1 MCGGRK
7 NNSTHNFQYLYA
19 AASLG
24 LLQNALLV
32 QLLLWNV
39 LLLIE
44 FLLWTEVWEV
54 DVWEIDIWD
63 IHVWEG
69 DVWDIYFWKVN
80 VWDVYV
86 WEVDLIR
93 ELWDVDLYV
102 SLLFSQGRRR
112 RRSCIRICLTTSGNI
127 IKLKLTTSDELNS
140 SSEHVQTNGNIHIT
154 RTKAGP

>member
-19 AASLG
+19 AASADASLG

-63 IHVWEG
+63 IHVWEV
-69 DVWDIYFWKVN
+69 DVWDVYFWKVN

-86 WEVDLIR
+86 REVDLIR
-93 ELWDVDLYV
+93 EVWDVDLCV
-102 SLLFSQGRRR
+102 SLLLSEGRRR
-112 RRSCIRICLTTSGNI
+112 RRSCNS
-127 IKLKLTTSDELNS
+127 KASFTSDELNS
-140 SSEHVQTNGNIHIT
+140 SSEHVQTNGNVHIT

>member
-63 IHVWEG
+63 IHVWEV
-69 DVWDIYFWKVN
+69 DVWDVYFWKVN
-80 VWDVYV
+80 GWDVYV

-93 ELWDVDLYV
+93 EVWDVDLYV

-112 RRSCIRICLTTSGNI
+112 RRSCNI
-127 IKLKLTTSDELNS
+127 KASFTSDELNS
-140 SSEHVQTNGNIHIT
+140 SSEHVQTNGNVHIT